1 MLELEGSFRRRW
13 FLLRLENLNLYK
25 IPLVSSAFPG
35 NLVVYNGEF
44 TFRGKKYAV
53 SERDKYIY
61 HFYTMFY
68 PMVQR
73 FEFALPEVEQV
84 FGPVRKFPLD
94 WDSYES
100 SSLVGRALRAL
111 LSVYGV
117 DHIDPNTP
125 FPYLP
130 AERVDEPLAKIFLS
144 LSGYPHHMP
153 LTSWFVSPTRRF
165 GFLVSDGSPGSFCV
179 AHVFFAEDLSVSH
192 IVDFQERVYS
202 DFPSLDK

>member
-1 MLELEGSFRRRW
+1 M
-13 FLLRLENLNLYK
+13 RLENLSLYK
-25 IPLVSSAFPG
+25 LSVVASAFPG
-35 NLVVYNGEF
+35 NSVVYDGEF

-53 SERDKYIY
+53 SDRNKYIY
-61 HFYTMFY
+61 HFYTRFY
-68 PMVQR
+68 PLAQK
-73 FEFALPEVEQV
+73 FEFVISEVEKV
-84 FGPVRKFPLD
+84 FGPLRKFPLD

-117 DHIDPNTP
+117 DHKDPSVP
-125 FPYLP
+125 LPYLP
-130 AERVDEPLAKIFLS
+130 MEDVEEPLAKIFLS

-153 LTSWFVSPTRRF
+153 LTNWFISPTLRF
-165 GFLVSDGSPGSFCV
+165 GFLVSDGAPGSFCV

-192 IVDFQERVYS
+192 IVDFQEKVYI